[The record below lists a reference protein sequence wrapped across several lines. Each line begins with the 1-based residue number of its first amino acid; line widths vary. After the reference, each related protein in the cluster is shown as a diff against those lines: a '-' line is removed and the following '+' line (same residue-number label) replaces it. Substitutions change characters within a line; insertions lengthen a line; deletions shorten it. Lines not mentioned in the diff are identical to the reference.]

1 MARANSTLIAA
12 NVASYGLVTL
22 LPDDVFA
29 TLPLWPVGRFFHPDL
44 GLTVGFEPWQ
54 LVTFAFLHGNLAHLF
69 LNMLGL
75 WSFGGE
81 VERVLGSR
89 RYVELYFAAVFSAA
103 LVQLGVVSWQPTD
116 PPYATVGASGGVF
129 GVLLAFGVL
138 FPSRRVLLLF
148 PPIPMRAWL
157 LVTLFGVVELVS
169 GVLGTQAGI
178 AHFAH
183 LGGMLG
189 GWLTLRRW
197 LRRPQGPGAEP

>member
-1 MARANSTLIAA
+1 MTRANSALIAT
-12 NVASYGLVTL
+12 NVASYALSTL
-22 LPDDVFA
+22 ASERALA
-29 TLPLWPVGRFFHPDL
+29 SLALWPVGRYFVPEL
-44 GLTVGFEPWQ
+44 GSEVGFEPWQ
-54 LVTFAFLHGNLAHLF
+54 LFTFAFLHGSTTHLL

-75 WSFGGE
+75 FSFGGE
-81 VERVLGSR
+81 VERALGAR
-89 RYVELYFAAVFSAA
+89 RYLTLYFAAVLSAA
-103 LVQLGVVSWQPTD
+103 LVQLAVVSWD
-116 PPYATVGASGGVF
+116 PSNPPHATVGASGGVF

-138 FPSRRVLLLF
+138 FPRRMVLLVF

-157 LVTLFGVVELVS
+157 LVTLFGLVEIVS

-197 LRRPQGPGAEP
+197 LPRER